1 MCQCSPAT
9 RGRSDTVEQKKF
21 KALLRRT
28 VAIPVIALAT
38 LAALLLWEIH
48 ALRDCM
54 HKVELTDQV
63 INADRE
69 LIKLTVDMQTDVRG
83 YLYTGKAEFLQP
95 CAESRQLIE
104 SEFTSLNQLVA
115 DTPGQEARLAAIHSR
130 FEEWEQKAEHSIELR
145 RRSMP
150 VPTGEGGYESSSQRN
165 QLQASVRADYDAF
178 TAGEEQVRAERT
190 RMLNRKTSLLVITI
204 LLSPLVGAGLALFT
218 SRQIRCLSERFK
230 ESLDIAEKRA
240 EVLREQAELLDL
252 AHDTIMV
259 RDLNGTIRF
268 WNHGAEETYGYSKEQ
283 AAGIISHDLLHTV
296 FPRPFSEIDTE
307 LLRKG
312 RWEGELTR
320 TTQDGTPL
328 AVASHW
334 VLQRDKNGLACGVME
349 ISNDIT
355 ERKRAEE
362 ESHKNKR
369 LLEMFVENAPAGL
382 AMFDRNMRYVR
393 VSKKWHED
401 TRLDCGSILGK
412 SHYEVFPELPEHWK
426 EAHRQGLAGE
436 SLNAEEDWVAADGK
450 KRTVRWAIHP
460 WGDSGTETG
469 GIIIFAEDI
478 TQRKQTEQALLRSEK
493 LASVGRMAAV
503 IAHEINNPLAA
514 TTNAIFL
521 VLSRKD
527 LPDEARE
534 YLEMA
539 DAELKRI
546 AHITRQ
552 SLGFY
557 RESNAPTRMTVQ
569 AVLESALDLLASRIN
584 RKQAV
589 VERQWDEEVEIT
601 AVAGELRQVFSNL
614 LANSLDAIDDKGTI
628 KLRVTV
634 GKDFKNDR
642 PCVRVTVA
650 DNGRGIGANLRPHI
664 FEPFFTTKG
673 SIGTGL
679 GLWVTKQ
686 IIDKHDGT
694 IQVRSS
700 THETHRGTAFSVVL
714 PVEPTAAAHSNSAGD

>member
-1 MCQCSPAT
+1 M
-9 RGRSDTVEQKKF
+9 EQKKF

-28 VAIPVIALAT
+28 VAIPVIALAIF
-38 LAALLLWEIH
+38 AAMLLWEIQS
-48 ALRDCM
+48 LRSCM
-54 HKVELTDQV
+54 HQVELTEQV

-69 LIKLTVDMQTDVRG
+69 LIKLTIDMQTDVRG
-83 YLYTGKAEFLQP
+83 FLYTGKNEFIQP
-95 CAESRQLIE
+95 CVESRQLIE
-104 SEFTSLNQLVA
+104 SEFTTLNQMVSDSPA
-115 DTPGQEARLAAIHSR
+115 QEARLAAIHSR
-130 FEEWEQKAEHSIELR
+130 FEEWEQKAERSIELR
-145 RRSMP
+145 RKNMR
-150 VPTGEGGYESSSQRN
+150 VPTGEGSYQSSWQRN

-178 TAGEEQVRAERT
+178 TAGEEQLRAERT
-190 RMLNRKTSLLVITI
+190 RTMHRRTRLLIISI
-204 LLSPLVGAGLALFT
+204 LLSPLVGAGLAMFT
-218 SRQIRCLSERFK
+218 SRQIRFLDERFK
-230 ESLDIAEKRA
+230 ESLDISQKRA
-240 EVLREQAELLDL
+240 DALHEQAELLEL

-259 RDLNGTIRF
+259 RDLNGMIRF
-268 WNHGAEETYGYSKEQ
+268 WNHGAEELYGYSKEE
-283 AAGIISHDLLHTV
+283 ATGETSHILLRTV
-296 FPRPFSEIDTE
+296 FPQPLSEIDAE

-320 TTQDGTPL
+320 TTRDGTPL
-328 AVASHW
+328 AIATHW
-334 VLQRDKNGLACGVME
+334 VLKRDKNGLARGVME

-355 ERKRAEE
+355 EHKRADEE
-362 ESHKNKR
+362 IQKSKR
-369 LLEMFVENAPAGL
+369 LLEIFVENAPAGL

-401 TRLDCGSILGK
+401 TRLEDGSILGK
-412 SHYEVFPELPEHWK
+412 SHYEVFPDLPEHWK
-426 EAHRQGLAGE
+426 EAHRRGLAGE
-436 SLNAEEDWVAADGK
+436 SLSAEEDWVAADGK

-469 GIIIFAEDI
+469 GIILFAEDI

-514 TTNAIFL
+514 TMNAIFL

-527 LPDEARE
+527 LSDEARE

-557 RESNAPTRMTVQ
+557 RESNAPARMTVQ
-569 AVLESALDLLASRIN
+569 AVLESAVDLLASRIN
-584 RKQAV
+584 KKQAI
-589 VERQWDEEVEIT
+589 VERQWNEDVEIT
-601 AVAGELRQVFSNL
+601 AVAGELRQVFSNI

-628 KLRVTV
+628 KLRVTA
-634 GKDFKNDR
+634 GTDLKNSR
-642 PCVRVTVA
+642 RCVRVTIA
-650 DNGRGIGANLRPHI
+650 DNGRGIGENLRPHI

-673 SIGTGL
+673 NIGTGL
-679 GLWVTKQ
+679 GLWVSKQ

-694 IQVRSS
+694 IQVHSS
-700 THETHRGTAFSVVL
+700 THEAHRGTSFSVVL
-714 PVEPTAAAHSNSAGD
+714 PIESTAVAQSNSAGE